1 MDPEER
7 SRRVVISSGKFS
19 LSEKSCFAFKDK
31 NTLTKSRAIDHL
43 IASKIQQHFIHYSQH
58 IRLILKNPQILCF
71 GVITGCRQGRLG
83 WWSGGRGL
91 GITGG
96 GFINVVL

>member
-1 MDPEER
+1 MLH
-7 SRRVVISSGKFS
+7 IS
-19 LSEKSCFAFKDK
+19 ENSCFAFKDK

-71 GVITGCRQGRLG
+71 DVVKRYRQGRLG
-83 WWSGGRGL
+83 WWSGGGGL
-91 GITGG
+91 GITEG